1 MSPAQLVDKTRE
13 LADRLR
19 QDISCS
25 TTREE
30 HIRTS
35 ARANEAA
42 HLLNDLLQLL
52 DERAS
57 LPEPSSTSDIAAGP
71 VA

>member
-1 MSPAQLVDKTRE
+1 MNTSNVTAMTEQLIEQLKK
-13 LADRLR
+13 
-19 QDISCS
+19 DIEKC

-42 HLLNDLLQLL
+42 LILQELNQMFDVS
-52 DERAS
+52 S
-57 LPEPSSTSDIAAGP
+57 LEDN

>member
-1 MSPAQLVDKTRE
+1 VNTSNVTAMTEQLIEQLKK
-13 LADRLR
+13 
-19 QDISCS
+19 DIEKC

-42 HLLNDLLQLL
+42 LILQELNQMFDVS
-52 DERAS
+52 S
-57 LPEPSSTSDIAAGP
+57 LEDSHD
-71 VA
+71 